1 MLFSVVFIQSME
13 RIISIFVCHSN
24 QVEDDLDF
32 EGINFPVSTNNT
44 DNLEQHD
51 NGSANVLEVDDETS
65 DVGMRRRLLKH
76 ADFDLVGLKCK
87 PLKF

>member
-1 MLFSVVFIQSME
+1 ME

-32 EGINFPVSTNNT
+32 QGINFKVSTNNT

-51 NGSANVLEVDDETS
+51 NGSANVLEVVDETS